1 MSCTAGDRYSTDKVK
16 AQLSRTWGLDAGSAI
31 QPRIYEHP
39 STLQLE
45 LPESASV
52 RVLAGQ
58 PMLSD
63 LFVPFQQSQQ
73 VIAETNMHDF
83 SL

>member
-1 MSCTAGDRYSTDKVK
+1 M
-16 AQLSRTWGLDAGSAI
+16 
-31 QPRIYEHP
+31 HP

-58 PMLSD
+58 PVLSD

-73 VIAETNMHDF
+73 VMHDF

>member
-1 MSCTAGDRYSTDKVK
+1 MSFTAGDRYSTDKAK

-31 QPRIYEHP
+31 QPRIYVHP

-58 PMLSD
+58 PVLSD

-73 VIAETNMHDF
+73 VMHEY

>member
-1 MSCTAGDRYSTDKVK
+1 MSCTAGDRYSTDKVT
-16 AQLSRTWGLDAGSAI
+16 AQMSRTWGLDAGSAI
-31 QPRIYEHP
+31 QPRIYAHP

-58 PMLSD
+58 PVLSD

-73 VIAETNMHDF
+73 VMHDF